1 VTARDGWV
9 ALFESRARG
18 WQARDPALLAASHA
32 DDGVI
37 VSPIFGTVSGRE
49 AIDTSYRELFRR
61 FADWTLEAEAP
72 IIDGLRAG
80 QLFRVHATHTDD
92 IFGLAA
98 TGRRFEI
105 QGALVFDLRE
115 GRIVQERRIYD
126 FPGLLLQLGVLKAKP
141 Q

>member
-1 VTARDGWV
+1 MNAPESLMR
-9 ALFESRARG
+9 LFDARARG
-18 WQARDPALLAASHA
+18 WRARDAAILAASHT

-37 VSPIFGTVSGRE
+37 VSPIFGTVSGRA
-49 AIDTSYRELFRR
+49 AIDTSYRDLFRR
-61 FADWTLEAEAP
+61 FADWTLDAEAP
-72 IIDGLRAG
+72 VIDGDRAG
-80 QLFRVHATHTDD
+80 QLFRVHATHTDE

-105 QGALVFDLRE
+105 QGALIYALRD
-115 GRIVQERRIYD
+115 GRIAHERRIYD